1 MDSNHVLVERRKAV
15 FYEISI
21 NTLSLVVQNQIV
33 KIKGEYIEKV
43 CRSSGFSLSLSDF
56 HAGL

>member
-43 CRSSGFSLSLSDF
+43 CRSSGFSLSLS
-56 HAGL
+56 LSL